1 MAANTTWTVRLTGR
15 VTAPAGAVIT
25 ENAATM
31 ADAPDPNLA
40 NNTATVSLTVHD
52 RGMQETNQGLEMAA
66 AMSKNPFLPPS
77 NGQ

>member
-1 MAANTTWTVRLTGR
+1 
-15 VTAPAGAVIT
+15 
-25 ENAATM
+25 M